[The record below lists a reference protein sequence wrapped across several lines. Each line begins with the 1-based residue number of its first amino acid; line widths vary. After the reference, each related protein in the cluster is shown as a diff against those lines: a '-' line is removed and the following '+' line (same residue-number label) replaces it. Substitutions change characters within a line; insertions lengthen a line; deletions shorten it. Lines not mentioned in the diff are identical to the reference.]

1 MLIDVL
7 EGVAKVVQHKMLC
20 GNHAHQV
27 HQVDAHG
34 RDLLCSINLDTWL
47 VVRDLKHGSV
57 LGVSARAISS
67 LPYH

>member
-34 RDLLCSINLDTWL
+34 RDLLRSINLDTWL
-47 VVRDLKHGSV
+47 V
-57 LGVSARAISS
+57 I
-67 LPYH
+67 